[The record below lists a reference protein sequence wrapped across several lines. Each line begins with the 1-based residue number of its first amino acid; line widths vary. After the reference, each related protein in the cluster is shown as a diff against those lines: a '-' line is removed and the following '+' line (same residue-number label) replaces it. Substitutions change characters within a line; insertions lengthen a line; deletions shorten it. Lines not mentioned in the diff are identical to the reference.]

1 MTDIHDEL
9 KRIAEGMGL
18 GYYFGDWQ
26 SANYHA
32 DKWGANG
39 GTFLLD
45 ILPVSGTLHIYRGTE
60 ATDEQQCN
68 LAFLQRV
75 PTDVAL
81 DTRGETTA
89 ALINVCKMDAE
100 IFFGKISQS
109 GTIEPINGDVPYT
122 HIIEVMDE
130 TYTGV
135 LFTVPLKP
143 TQGRCIV

>member
-1 MTDIHDEL
+1 MPLFSVYDIAL
-9 KRIAEGMGL
+9 S
-18 GYYFGDWQ
+18 Q
-26 SANYHA
+26 A
-32 DKWGANG
+32 D
-39 GTFLLD
+39 
-45 ILPVSGTLHIYRGTE
+45 
-60 ATDEQQCN
+60 
-68 LAFLQRV
+68 
-75 PTDVAL
+75 
-81 DTRGETTA
+81 
-89 ALINVCKMDAE
+89 

>member
-1 MTDIHDEL
+1 MTDIHNEL
-9 KRIAEGMGL
+9 KRIAEDIGL
-18 GYYFGDWQ
+18 GYFFGDWQ

-60 ATDEQQCN
+60 ATDTQQCN

-81 DTRGETTA
+81 DTRGETTE
-89 ALINVCKMDAE
+89 ALIAACKVDALR
-100 IFFGKISQS
+100 FFGELFGSDLF
-109 GTIEPINGDVPYT
+109 EPIHGDVPYT
-122 HIIEVMDE
+122 HIVEVLDE

-135 LFTVPLKP
+135 LYTLSITP
-143 TQGRCIV
+143 TQGVCLI